1 MGLVVLGNCSDG
13 GPSSRAAPPRTKN
26 VACRRLG
33 ALFRRGGWT
42 DRRRAPLLLAVCT
55 HKPRMAAGRR
65 AQLSGCPPP
74 RRMGVPHGHRTGAAA
89 AQGAP
94 PHAPAL
100 PPSAPAPSPG
110 PPRSVLGC
118 CTAGG
123 QAPPRLAPPP
133 APRAPPRPI
142 ERPAPSPGPPS
153 SGLGHSRGAAA
164 ARPPRA
170 RLWRG
175 RAGLPPAN
183 PRTERRSLS
192 AWLLSFSPDS

>member
-33 ALFRRGGWT
+33 ALFRRGGL
-42 DRRRAPLLLAVCT
+42 DGQAPRPSPPCRLHPQA
-55 HKPRMAAGRR
+55 KNGRWQAG
-65 AQLSGCPPP
+65 PPP
-74 RRMGVPHGHRTGAAA
+74 RRMGVPHGRRTGAAA

-164 ARPPRA
+164 ARLPHA
-170 RLWRG
+170 RLRRG
-175 RAGLPPAN
+175 HAGSPPAN
-183 PRTERRSLS
+183 PRTEQRSLS